1 MPGLG
6 PGAPSCWLIKI
17 GDTRSCPVPNNFGEI
32 EGSDARI
39 SSCNEKTAYRIAG
52 AAEESSMAEG
62 VVARVLACSGWY
74 DGDSEACKK
83 TENFGDFLLSDFA
96 RLRQVPGT
104 PPPLPENLLSDCT
117 ENCPLR
123 PCEHP
128 GGFGIRKSA
137 SNSGHSPLR
146 GSG

>member
-1 MPGLG
+1 M
-6 PGAPSCWLIKI
+6 
-17 GDTRSCPVPNNFGEI
+17 
-32 EGSDARI
+32 

-96 RLRQVPGT
+96 RLGQVPGT
-104 PPPLPENLLSDCT
+104 PTRPPRPGEAPHPAPSARKSVIRLHRKLSSA
-117 ENCPLR
+117 PLR
-123 PCEHP
+123 APRRLRDP
-128 GGFGIRKSA
+128 KSGQQRWA
-137 SNSGHSPLR
+137 QPTPRFRVMSDALLDVMSSCNVR
-146 GSG
+146 CII